1 MQTRYAPIGRMVVL
15 LALLLTTG
23 LGSVQAQAEDELNIV
38 TYTLENGLDVIL
50 VEDHSAPTVAVD
62 VWYDVGG
69 ANDPT
74 DRSGFAHLF
83 EHLMFQGSE
92 NVAPGEHFRLIAAA
106 GGNANASTGIDR
118 TNYFQVL
125 PSHQLPLALWLE
137 AERMQSLRITQENF
151 TRERE
156 VVKEEYRLRVE
167 NQPYGEAQLRWQ
179 TLPFDYP
186 PYESTVI
193 GSIEDLN
200 AATLDEVLAFHD
212 AYYQPNNATLTVAGD
227 IEIEQTQ
234 ELIQQYFGDIAGE
247 EAPPALPDYEFTV
260 QEEARVITVTDTLA
274 QVPATFIAYRIP
286 TRDAPDYY
294 ALEVLARILG
304 VGNSSRLAQA
314 LVDTGQAAAASA
326 FTQGNVGPSLF
337 SAILVPNA
345 GVEPA
350 TLADVFYAELERLRQ
365 EGVAEEELRKAIN
378 QIRAETLNSLESVLS
393 VAENVQAANF
403 YLGAP
408 DLLLAELERYQAVTA
423 ADVQQVAQAYLQ
435 PESRNVINVEVA
447 GAEEAAA
454 PTQPVSPLAQP
465 ASPLALP
472 TPVTETQT
480 TTATT
485 PVTTTAA
492 LTVAQPAITATPMP
506 TVTNTST
513 QTATTDEVVAPPT
526 PLPVQALNL
535 PEIRQSELENGLEVL
550 SVPQQQLPIFTV
562 VLILPG
568 GESIAPDALTGVA
581 SLTAGLLTRGTETR
595 SAQEIAGTIEQA
607 GGQLVASAD
616 QDTVNILVSGLR
628 ENLDESF
635 ALLGDV
641 VLDPTFPENE
651 LKLARRQTLTGLQV
665 ALGTPAAVASRVLN
679 ETLYGD
685 HPYGQT
691 VTPAEVAAVTR
702 ADVVDYYEAQF
713 QPEDAILVVIGDVT
727 HEEAVAQAE
736 ATFGAWRADGAAETV
751 AYPAPPTRTEQ
762 TIYLVDRPGST
773 QATIALGH
781 VLSDTVSQDR
791 YALGVANQILGAG
804 PSSRL
809 FQTLREE
816 RGYTYGIY
824 SVLTTPRDQ
833 GSLIIQT
840 AVRNDV
846 VAPALTA
853 ILDELSD
860 LRTTEVPT
868 AEVSSVKEY
877 LIGNYALQ
885 TETAA
890 AVASRIL
897 DLKLRGLPLSD
908 LEAYP
913 QEVAAVNAMDVLA
926 AAQDYVRP
934 AEIAIVVVGDA
945 SQIEDD
951 LETVAPVTLV
961 EDPLT
966 ADAD

>member
-1 MQTRYAPIGRMVVL
+1 MQTCYAPIGRIVVL

-23 LGSVQAQAEDELNIV
+23 LGSVQAQAEGELDIV
-38 TYTLENGLDVIL
+38 TYTLDNGLDVIL

-69 ANDPT
+69 ANDPEN
-74 DRSGFAHLF
+74 RSGFAHLF

-92 NVAPGEHFRLIAAA
+92 HVAPGEQFRLIAAA

-118 TNYFQVL
+118 TNYFEVL

-137 AERMQSLRITQENF
+137 AERMRSLRITQENF
-151 TRERE
+151 ERERE
-156 VVKEEYRLRVE
+156 VVKEEYRLRIE

-212 AYYQPNNATLTVAGD
+212 AYYQPNNATLAVAGA

-247 EAPPALPDYEFTV
+247 EAPPTLPDYEFTV

-286 TRDAPDYY
+286 TRDDPDYY

-345 GVEPA
+345 GVDPA
-350 TLADVFYAELERLRQ
+350 TLADVFYEELERLRQ
-365 EGVAEEELRKAIN
+365 GEVTEEELSKAIN
-378 QIRAETLNSLESVLS
+378 QIRAETLNGLESALS

-403 YLGAP
+403 YLGDP
-408 DLLLAELERYQAVTA
+408 ELLLVELERYQAVTA
-423 ADVQQVAQAYLQ
+423 ADIQRVSQEYLQ

-447 GAEEAAA
+447 DAEAAA
-454 PTQPVSPLAQP
+454 ATQPVSPLAQP

-472 TPVTETQT
+472 TPVTGTQA

-485 PVTTTAA
+485 SVTATEAM
-492 LTVAQPAITATPMP
+492 TVAQPVLTATPMP
-506 TVTNTST
+506 TGTSTST

-535 PEIRQSELENGLEVL
+535 PEVNQSELENGLEVI

-568 GESIAPDALTGVA
+568 GESAAPDELTGVA

-595 SAQEIAGTIEQA
+595 SAQEIASTIEQA

-651 LKLARRQTLTGLQV
+651 LELARQQTLTGLQV
-665 ALGTPAAVASRVLN
+665 VLGTPAAVASRVLN

-685 HPYGQT
+685 HPYGQNL
-691 VTPAEVAAVTR
+691 TPAEVAAITR
-702 ADVVDYYEAQF
+702 TDVVDYYEAQF
-713 QPEDAILVVIGDVT
+713 RPEDGILVVIGDVT

-736 ATFGAWRADGAAETV
+736 ETFGAWTVPGAAETV
-751 AYPAPPTRTEQ
+751 DYPSSPTRTEQ

-791 YALGVANQILGAG
+791 YALGVVNQILGAG

-824 SVLTTPRDQ
+824 SNLTTPRDQ
-833 GSLIIQT
+833 GNLIIQT
-840 AVRNDV
+840 SVRNDV

-853 ILDELSD
+853 ILDEMTE
-860 LRTTEVPT
+860 LRTTQVPT
-868 AEVSSVKEY
+868 TELASVKEY

-913 QEVAAVNAMDVLA
+913 QEVAAVNATDVRE

-934 AEIAIVVVGDA
+934 DEVAIVVVGDA

-951 LETVAPVTLV
+951 LEMVAPVTLV
-961 EDPLT
+961 ADPLT